1 MTNTLLMN
9 IHIRKAIFKFV
20 IISLDI
26 IPPSPTKHKLSS
38 NYYVLII
45 PSITQLHII
54 YLRHF

>member
-1 MTNTLLMN
+1 MN

-45 PSITQLHII
+45 PSITQLNII